1 MESDTTSV
9 MPDSSEMTDLPRHPV
24 EVSHRLRLLWIGE
37 QEPSWIGL
45 ALQLDA
51 DGCLEPRF
59 RWASTP
65 SEALTVLRDE
75 NFDCVILSDSTTT
88 RSPTPLDEPELLLQ
102 AVRGSG
108 YSDSAI
114 FITSR
119 INDQRDSRLCALDC
133 DVLVTPN
140 SCDSPALLPLIRRA
154 VSNAERLR
162 ENHRLS
168 VVHQRRLVRERNEA
182 EHLLQQQRSFIETL
196 EGPPTPDIEDGRH
209 SADESNRPSIC
220 KSSAVGPLIE
230 LPDET
235 KEFYHELLRT
245 YVIMGSGSLAS
256 EIAAF
261 AKLVATAGVTPRR
274 ALQFHLDR
282 VESLVRDLGNRS
294 ARHVMARADLLAL
307 ELMVHVGEEYQQ
319 RARTSE

>member
-1 MESDTTSV
+1 MESETTSV
-9 MPDSSEMTDLPRHPV
+9 TPDFSEMTDLPRHPV
-24 EVSHRLRLLWIGE
+24 EVSHRLRLLWIGA

-45 ALQLDA
+45 ALRLDA

-59 RWASTP
+59 RWVSTP

-75 NFDCVILSDSTTT
+75 NFDCIILSDSTTT
-88 RSPTPLDEPELLLQ
+88 RSPSPLDDPELLLQ

-108 YSDSAI
+108 YSDSVV

-119 INDQRDSRLCALDC
+119 INDRRDSRLCTLDC
-133 DVLVTPN
+133 DVLVSPN

-154 VSNAERLR
+154 VSNAERVR

-168 VVHQRRLVRERNEA
+168 VVHQRRLVRERDEA

-196 EGPPTPDIEDGRH
+196 EGPPTPGIEDDRRSDG
-209 SADESNRPSIC
+209 ESKRPST
-220 KSSAVGPLIE
+220 SGASVDGPLIE

-256 EIAAF
+256 EIAGF

-282 VESLVRDLGNRS
+282 VESLVRDLGSRS

-319 RARTSE
+319 SAKTSD